1 MGPGDGAIHAQGP
14 VDFSSYIGVR
24 LSPREQPLPSSVL
37 PPVITAVV
45 AGLPGTVALRHVAPG
60 STSPKPPE
68 DAVDDRAMVSPLS
81 AASSVAR
88 QKRSMRSH
96 TSSVS

>member
-1 MGPGDGAIHAQGP
+1 MGPGDGAVHAHGP
-14 VDFSSYIGVR
+14 FDFRSYIGV
-24 LSPREQPLPSSVL
+24 LLNPREQPLPSSVL
-37 PPVITAVV
+37 PPANKAVV

-60 STSPKPPE
+60 SSSPNPPE